1 MRTKLI
7 TVVETFAFLRQAQ
20 PIWTDDERAALVDYM
35 ARNPE
40 SGDVIP
46 GTGGIRK
53 MRWGRA
59 GSGKRGG
66 ARAVYFYYHSDAPLY
81 LLLAYAKASA
91 EDMTAQQK
99 KAVVAVVG
107 ALKQLHP
114 PREARKE

>member
-7 TVVETFAFLRQAQ
+7 TVVETFAFLCQAQ
-20 PIWTDDERAALVDYM
+20 SIWTDDERSALVDYM

-40 SGDVIP
+40 SGNVIP

-53 MRWGRA
+53 VRWGRA

-66 ARAVYFYYHSDAPLY
+66 ARVVYFYYHSDAPLY
-81 LLLAYAKASA
+81 LLLAYAKAGS

-99 KAVVAVVG
+99 KAVVTVVG
-107 ALKQLHP
+107 ALKQQHP
-114 PREARKE
+114 PRKE